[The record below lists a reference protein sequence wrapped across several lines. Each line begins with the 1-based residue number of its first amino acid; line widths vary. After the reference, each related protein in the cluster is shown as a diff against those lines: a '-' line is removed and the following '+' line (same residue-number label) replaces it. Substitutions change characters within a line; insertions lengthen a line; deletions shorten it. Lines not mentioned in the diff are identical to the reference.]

1 MRTIWQTIQGVTG
14 GVSRF
19 IRWLGQDSPAD
30 SVDPSGPGE
39 RTEPPPFRPESPSR
53 LSAGAD
59 LSESPPPEPLPP
71 GSTPSEPA
79 PFEPRSAIP
88 LADEPLTSPSDQ
100 GDRPEVVPLPAAAD
114 SPAVAPLDANPIMS
128 AVPPSA
134 RQVLYVT
141 EDTIFK
147 LRPQQSI
154 ELSTSEQYAVKA
166 GTAYDLQSYAYAD
179 ITGDFNGH
187 IKVALKRDSLR
198 GLNTWFVYSAHA
210 QVEIDG
216 QVVYPQE
223 DQEAIPIVRVTQDTL
238 FKRRPLQSSALPD
251 AEKYAVSRGQSFAL
265 HSYAYTDSQGNFASH
280 IKIALRY
287 PQDFIRGVNTWFVYD
302 GHAYIEY
309 DGDIVYPP
317 EDPNLPTLLITQ
329 DTLFKRRP
337 LQSSSLPPEELF
349 RVSKGSVWKLSSYA
363 HRNAQGADFNKHV
376 KFALRY
382 ERDEIN
388 GFNTWYVYEG
398 HAQVRVGDR
407 VVYPL
412 PRPTTPP
419 PPPTP
424 SYSGIPFRLPGNVST
439 FYTDQP
445 IIPGGNF
452 TWGEAT
458 KNASRIPDTVAIVD
472 NIIGL
477 ARELQRAR
485 NQIGRPF
492 QVNSWYRPPA
502 INAAVGGASRS
513 YHLTGRAADL
523 EVAGYSGRQV
533 ANEVFSWW
541 PGGIGLYSHLPNV
554 VHLDTGPRRTWGF

>member
-1 MRTIWQTIQGVTG
+1 MRTVWQTIRQMGG
-14 GVSRF
+14 GVFQF
-19 IRWLGQDSPAD
+19 IRWLGEDSPL
-30 SVDPSGPGE
+30 PG
-39 RTEPPPFRPESPSR
+39 
-53 LSAGAD
+53 
-59 LSESPPPEPLPP
+59 
-71 GSTPSEPA
+71 
-79 PFEPRSAIP
+79 
-88 LADEPLTSPSDQ
+88 
-100 GDRPEVVPLPAAAD
+100 AAAD
-114 SPAVAPLDANPIMS
+114 NREPLQSPERQPEPPIQPAASRFAASDSPGSRPEASGPRPPESSPNEPASPTAPDNATTSAASSEAIAPVTAPRNTNPIMAAAS
-128 AVPPSA
+128 PSA

-141 EDTIFK
+141 EDTTFK
-147 LRPQQSI
+147 LRPQPSF
-154 ELSTSEQYAVKA
+154 ELSADEQYAVKA
-166 GTAYDLQSYAYAD
+166 GTAYELQSYAYAD
-179 ITGDFNGH
+179 ISGDFNGH
-187 IKVALKRDSLR
+187 IKAALKRATLR

-223 DQEAIPIVRVTQDTL
+223 DQEAIAIVRVTQDTV
-238 FKRRPLQSSALPD
+238 FKRRPLQSADLPN
-251 AEKYAVSRGQSFAL
+251 AEKESIPKGQSYAL
-265 HSYAYTDSQGNFASH
+265 HSYAYADAQGNFASH

-287 PQDFIRGVNTWFVYD
+287 QQDFIRDLSTWFVYD
-302 GHAYIEY
+302 RHAYIEY
-309 DGDIVYPP
+309 DGEIVYPP

-337 LQSSSLPPEELF
+337 LQSSNLPNSEVFP
-349 RVSKGSVWKLSSYA
+349 VVKGSLWKLSSYA
-363 HRNAQGADFNKHV
+363 YRDAQGADFNGHI

-388 GFNTWYVYEG
+388 GFNTWYVFEG

-412 PRPTTPP
+412 PRPTPPAPPAPP
-419 PPPTP
+419 PPP

-477 ARELQRAR
+477 ARELQRVR
-485 NQIGRPF
+485 DQIGRPF

-502 INAAVGGASRS
+502 INAAVGGAPRS

-541 PGGIGLYSHLPNV
+541 RGGIGLYSHLPNV
-554 VHLDTGPRRTWGF
+554 IHLDTGPRRTWGF